1 MTMREDS
8 VRTVLQSRVVV
19 KHVARGMERCARN

>member
-8 VRTVLQSRVVV
+8 VRTVLRPRVVV
-19 KHVARGMERCARN
+19 KHVARGMERRCW